1 LFNLPS
7 AYEII
12 LLTPAVVVG
21 LTVHEFAHGWVAD
34 RCGDPTARYAGRL
47 TLNPLKHVD
56 PVGLLLLYLAGFGWA
71 RPVPVNPYN
80 FRDRRQGLLLVS
92 LAGPV
97 ANLGVALLAAVL
109 LGLSGMGNPTLN
121 DLLRVMIWINVVLAV
136 FNLLPVPPLD
146 GSKVLA
152 ALVPGRQEWLYW
164 LEQYGIIILVVLVF
178 SGIIG
183 LLLKVVIT
191 PLTGLFLNLA
201 YGLVALTR

>member
-1 LFNLPS
+1 MPS

-80 FRDRRQGLLLVS
+80 FRNRRQGMLLVS

-109 LGLSGMGNPTLN
+109 LGLLGMGNSPLN
-121 DLLRVMIWINVVLAV
+121 DLLRAMIWINVVLAV

-152 ALVPGRQEWLYW
+152 ALVSGRQEWLYW

-178 SGIIG
+178 SGVIG
-183 LLLKVVIT
+183 LLLKIAIT
-191 PLTGLFLNLA
+191 PLAGLFLNFA
-201 YGLVALTR
+201 YGLATLMR

>member
-1 LFNLPS
+1 MPS

>member
-152 ALVPGRQEWLYW
+152 ALMPGRQEWLYW

-178 SGIIG
+178 SGVIG
-183 LLLKVVIT
+183 LLLKIVIT
-191 PLTGLFLNLA
+191 PLAGLFLNLA
-201 YGLVALTR
+201 YGLAALTR

>member
-1 LFNLPS
+1 MFNLPS